1 VAEYAAFLRGV
12 NVGKAHRVGS
22 AELRSLFGEVGLSD
36 VETFRTS
43 GNVVFDAGA
52 EAPGELAGRIERALE
67 ASLGYE
73 VAVFLRSAAEIR
85 AIAGH
90 EPFDPALVD
99 SSDGKLQVMLLSA
112 KPTSAVRRKAL
123 ALATD
128 EDRLAFGE
136 RELYWLPSGGISDS
150 DLDLGAISGLV
161 GSTTVRTKGT
171 VERLAVKYFA

>member
-1 VAEYAAFLRGV
+1 
-12 NVGKAHRVGS
+12 
-22 AELRSLFGEVGLSD
+22 
-36 VETFRTS
+36 
-43 GNVVFDAGA
+43 VVFDTGA
-52 EAPGELAGRIERALE
+52 EAPGELASRIEQALE

-90 EPFDPALVD
+90 EPFDPALVER
-99 SSDGKLQVMLLSA
+99 SDGKLQVMLLSA
-112 KPTSAVRRKAL
+112 RPAATVRKKAL

-136 RELYWLPSGGISDS
+136 RELYWLPNGGISDS
-150 DLDLGAISGLV
+150 ALDLAAISGLV

-171 VERLAVKYFA
+171 VERLAAKYFA